1 MKYTYALL
9 LLVLMGWLASGGSNI
24 LAQDTTLPRRT
35 LPAEEPPLNP
45 GEPPTPRFLEVEVG
59 IGADGLGPIRLHYY
73 PPWVAMRRPQLRV
86 GQARTE
92 QPPETETAPRLEGG
106 ADQLQQ
112 ALEQA
117 LNRAQHPAA
126 PPPQ

>member
-1 MKYTYALL
+1 MKYTHALL
-9 LLVLMGWLASGGSNI
+9 VLALMGWLASGANSS
-24 LAQDTTLPRRT
+24 LAQDTTLPHRT

-59 IGADGLGPIRLHYY
+59 FGADGLGPPRLHYY

-86 GQARTE
+86 GQARPE
-92 QPPETETAPRLEGG
+92 QPPEAETAPRLEGG
-106 ADQLQQ
+106 ADQLQH

-117 LNRAQHPAA
+117 LNRAQPPTA

>member
-1 MKYTYALL
+1 MKYTHILL
-9 LLVLMGWLASGGSNI
+9 LIALVGWLASAQINV

-45 GEPPTPRFLEVEVG
+45 GEPPTPRFLEAEMG
-59 IGADGLGPIRLHYY
+59 IGAGGLGPLRLHYY
-73 PPWVAMRRPQLRV
+73 APWVATQKPQLRV
-86 GQARTE
+86 GQAPTE
-92 QPPETETAPRLEGG
+92 QPSEAETAPRPEGG

-117 LNRAQHPAA
+117 LIRAQHPGA
-126 PPPQ
+126 PSR